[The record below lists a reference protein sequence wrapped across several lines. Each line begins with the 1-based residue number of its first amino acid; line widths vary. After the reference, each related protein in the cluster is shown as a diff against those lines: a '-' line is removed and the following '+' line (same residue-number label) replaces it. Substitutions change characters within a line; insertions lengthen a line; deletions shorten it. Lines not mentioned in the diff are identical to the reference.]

1 MQSIIITGGC
11 GFIGYHLAK
20 KLSNNENINIYLI
33 DNFFRGKKD
42 KSIKELLKKKIY
54 FLLSTI

>member
-1 MQSIIITGGC
+1 MRSIIITGGC

-20 KLSNNENINIYLI
+20 KLSYNENINIYLI

-42 KSIKELLKKKIY
+42 KSIKEFLKKKIY
-54 FLLSTI
+54 LSLNMI